1 MSGSE
6 VDLQSSLWRS
16 LGVRLLGVAAAA
28 FLAFA
33 VHGLTLALATA
44 VVVMAMLYV
53 LQTRKLAALSE
64 WVAEPKDERFPSAGG
79 LWGLVFLSL
88 ARHLRGINRQRQD
101 AANELLFFKDAVEAL
116 PDGVVLLDRHHQ
128 VLWCN
133 RRAEQHLGLL
143 RERDTGRVVSQL
155 FRQPGFNTYLNEAA
169 PEKPFVFPLAGVDER
184 SPRTFALEKIDY
196 GVLNKLLVSYD
207 ITDRQRAE
215 AMRRDFVANVSHE
228 LRTPLTVVSGFLE
241 HFSGDAEIPAAQRQ
255 RFVTLMHDQSQRML
269 RLVDDLLTLSR
280 LDSDETPPNEET
292 IDLPTLLEEIRSE
305 GEGLSDGRHRIE
317 LVAPQGGQL
326 RGNRHELRSAFGNL
340 VSNASRYTPDG
351 GNVRIAWE
359 RRALEYVF
367 SVSDSGVGIPAEHIP
382 RLTERF
388 YRVDKG
394 RSRDSGGTGLGLA
407 IVKHVLL
414 RHQARLEIASQPG
427 AGSTFS
433 AIFPGWRCEAVPSR
447 PTTAPDA

>member
-1 MSGSE
+1 MSGSHA
-6 VDLQSSLWRS
+6 DLQSDLWRQ
-16 LGVRLLGVAAAA
+16 LGFRLLGVAAAA
-28 FLAFA
+28 VLGFI
-33 VHGLTLALATA
+33 VHGLTLALTTA
-44 VVVMAMLYV
+44 VVAMAILYV

-64 WVAEPKDERFPSAGG
+64 WIDDPRDERFPSAGG
-79 LWGLVFLSL
+79 LWGQVFLALS
-88 ARHLRGINRQRQD
+88 RHLRGLARQRQD
-101 AANELLFFKDAVEAL
+101 AANELLFFKEAVEAL
-116 PDGVVLLDRHHQ
+116 QDGVVLLDRHHQ

-169 PEKPFVFPLAGVDER
+169 PEKPFVFPLPGVDQR
-184 SPRTFALEKIDY
+184 SPRTLALEKIDY

-241 HFSGDAEIPAAQRQ
+241 HLSDDAQISAAQRQ
-255 RFVTLMHDQSQRML
+255 RFVTLMNDQSQRML

-280 LDSDETPPNEET
+280 LDSDETPPNEEA
-292 IDLPTLLEEIRSE
+292 IELPPFLQEIAGE
-305 GEGLSDGRHRIE
+305 GEGLSDGRHHIE
-317 LVAPQGGQL
+317 LAASAGGQL

-340 VSNASRYTPDG
+340 VSNAIRYTPDG
-351 GNVRIAWE
+351 GNIRIAWE
-359 RRALEYVF
+359 RRGLDYVF
-367 SVSDSGVGIPAEHIP
+367 AVTDSGVGIPAEHIP

-414 RHQARLEIASQPG
+414 RHQARLEIDSRPG
-427 AGSTFS
+427 EGSTFT
-433 AIFPGWRCEAVPSR
+433 AVFPAWRCEPAPPR
-447 PTTAPDA
+447 PTATAEE